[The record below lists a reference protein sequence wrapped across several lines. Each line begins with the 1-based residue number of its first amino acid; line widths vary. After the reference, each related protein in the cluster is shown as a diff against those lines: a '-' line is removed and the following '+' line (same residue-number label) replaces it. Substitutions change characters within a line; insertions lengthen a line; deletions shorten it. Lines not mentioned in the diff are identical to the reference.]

1 MADIQFLKSLQTYLS
16 QKNIALVA
24 VSKTMPIDSILEIY
38 NNGQRIF
45 GENRAQ
51 ELADKYD
58 QLPKDIEW
66 HMIGHLQRNKV
77 KLIAPFVH
85 LIHSVDSLRL
95 LKEINKQGTVNDR
108 IINCLLQVH
117 IADEE
122 NKFGFSSSEI
132 QRILNDEEFSKMIH
146 IRIVGIMGMAT
157 NTNDQNKVR
166 QEFATLTTYFS
177 NLKKEHFHSEKNFK
191 EISMGMSGDYQIAI
205 EEGTTMLRIGSLLF
219 GKRKK

>member
-157 NTNDQNKVR
+157 NTNDQNKG
-166 QEFATLTTYFS
+166 ATRICNS
-177 NLKKEHFHSEKNFK
+177 DNLF
-191 EISMGMSGDYQIAI
+191 
-205 EEGTTMLRIGSLLF
+205 
-219 GKRKK
+219 